1 MFEFHGLERYRDFL
15 FLFFF
20 PPPFFFL
27 KRRRDTSCR
36 NIANICA
43 IFFFGSRFEKNLQRV
58 CIKIKL
64 FGGLK
69 IIERLLLIF

>member
-15 FLFFF
+15 FLFFL
-20 PPPFFFL
+20 FFL

-36 NIANICA
+36 NIANICVYYS
-43 IFFFGSRFEKNLQRV
+43 FLDRGSRTFTA
-58 CIKIKL
+58 CIYYEIKL
-64 FGGLK
+64 FGSLK

>member
-1 MFEFHGLERYRDFL
+1 MFEFHGLERYGD
-15 FLFFF
+15 FFF
-20 PPPFFFL
+20 FFFL

-43 IFFFGSRFEKNLQRV
+43 ILFWITVREHLQHV
-58 CIKIKL
+58 YIKIKL
-64 FGGLK
+64 FGRLK